1 VQRRIEL
8 EGCHNFRDLGGY
20 RACDGRHVRWRAL
33 FRADD
38 LSRLTPAGVAV
49 LRDELR
55 VGIVV
60 DLRSENELAG
70 DGAKRLDA
78 EPIRLHHHPLF
89 AGVVR
94 GASRGVALSDIYF
107 ALLETAREPMVR
119 VIETL
124 AEADVPA
131 VFHCA
136 AGKDRTGIVSA
147 VLLGL
152 LGVPDEVVVEDYAV
166 SQRALAPLI
175 ERLLAD
181 AGYREMLAALPPE
194 TLHARPE
201 TMAAMLARVR
211 EGFGS
216 MRGYAREIGVGDA
229 LVERLTSRLLAD

>member
-1 VQRRIEL
+1 VERRIEL

-20 RACDGRHVRWRAL
+20 PACDGRRVRWRAL

-38 LSRLTPAGVAV
+38 LSRLTSAGVAV

-60 DLRSENELAG
+60 DLRSANELAG
-70 DGAKRLDA
+70 DGPRGLDA
-78 EPIRLHHHPLF
+78 EPIRFHHHPLF

-94 GASRGVALSDIYF
+94 GASRGVALADIYF
-107 ALLETAREPMVR
+107 ALLETAREPMAR
-119 VIETL
+119 VIATL
-124 AEADVPA
+124 AGADVPA

-152 LGVPDEVVVEDYAV
+152 LGVADEVVVDDYAA
-166 SQRALAPLI
+166 SQAALGPLI

-181 AGYREMLAALPPE
+181 ASYREMLAALPPE

-201 TMAAMLARVR
+201 TMAAMLTRVR
-211 EGFGS
+211 DGFGS
-216 MRGYAREIGVGDA
+216 MRGYAREIGVPDA
-229 LVERLTSRLLAD
+229 VVERLASRLLVG